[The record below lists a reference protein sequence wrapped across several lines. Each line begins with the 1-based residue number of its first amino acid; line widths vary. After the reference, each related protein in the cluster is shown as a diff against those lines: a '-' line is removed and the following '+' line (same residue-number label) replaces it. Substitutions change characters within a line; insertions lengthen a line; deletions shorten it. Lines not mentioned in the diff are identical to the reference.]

1 MPRAATHA
9 SWLLRLRASLACY
22 ALLGVPVVLLGLFVY
37 LPVCWAFS
45 KSLFEYEVGG
55 VSAFIGLANYIEFFT
70 ADPTTY
76 VALANMLVFTLAA
89 VLIRLTVPLI
99 VAKLILSIPAER
111 WRHVYRVVF
120 LLPVVV
126 SSVAMLLI
134 WQGLVFSHQG
144 LVNELL
150 QYLGLGALRRAW
162 LADPATAMG
171 AVIFIGFPWI
181 GGFEV
186 LIYYA
191 GLSAIPQSVNEA
203 AQLEGC
209 VGLRKFLLID
219 IPLVLSQ
226 LKLMLVLTII
236 AGIQGF
242 QNLLIVT
249 RGGPGYATFVPG
261 LQMYYNAFSYQRF
274 GYACA
279 IGVVL
284 FGLIFGLTILNMLYF
299 KSSEDIQATA

>member
-1 MPRAATHA
+1 MA
-9 SWLLRLRASLACY
+9 
-22 ALLGVPVVLLGLFVY
+22 
-37 LPVCWAFS
+37 
-45 KSLFEYEVGG
+45 
-55 VSAFIGLANYIEFFT
+55 
-70 ADPTTY
+70 
-76 VALANMLVFTLAA
+76 
-89 VLIRLTVPLI
+89 
-99 VAKLILSIPAER
+99 
-111 WRHVYRVVF
+111 
-120 LLPVVV
+120 
-126 SSVAMLLI
+126 
-134 WQGLVFSHQG
+134 
-144 LVNELL
+144 
-150 QYLGLGALRRAW
+150 
-162 LADPATAMG
+162 

-226 LKLMLVLTII
+226 IKLMLVLTII

-249 RGGPGYATFVPG
+249 RGGPGYTTFVPG
-261 LQMYYNAFSYQRF
+261 LQMYFNAFSYQRF

-284 FGLIFGLTILNMLYF
+284 FALIFTCTILNMVYC
-299 KSSEDIQATA
+299 KSSEELQATA